1 MKRLLASFLALFA
14 SGSHSQ
20 GENAGPQF
28 SHVTSIEIADAEIAK
43 GSLVRVHLFPLELGG
58 HDVPQNLTYIPIG
71 MEEMWHKIVGT
82 IEKFAA
88 EGLLDGLKVVPEYNG
103 ASFVPCRIKF
113 IGTRSTKKSGF
124 EPTLEMWKC
133 A

>member
-1 MKRLLASFLALFA
+1 LKRFLASIFA
-14 SGSHSQ
+14 FFATGGHAQ
-20 GENAGPQF
+20 VAGTGPQF
-28 SHVTSIEIADAEIAK
+28 AHVTSIELADAEVKK
-43 GSLVRVHLFPLELGG
+43 GNLVKVHLFPLELGG
-58 HDVPQNLTYIPIG
+58 EDVPPNVTYIPIG
-71 MEEMWHKIVGT
+71 MEDMWRKVIGT

-88 EGLLDGLKVVPEYNG
+88 EGLLDGLKVEPEYNG

-113 IGTRSTKKSGF
+113 IGTSSTKKGGF